1 MNKVKAV
8 VNKETPPKRT
18 YGKDIGDM
26 TPEEYR
32 KFKEWLAKEPK
43 EELEPQPVFYLRGV
57 PYLPHYNKKHHW
69 VGPGDEQTR
78 KIYTTTEL
86 TEANAKVDIKPLWV
100 RYADWTKEVRGW
112 KSH

>member
-1 MNKVKAV
+1 MSKVKAV
-8 VNKETPPKRT
+8 VGKEAPPKRT

-26 TPEEYR
+26 TPEEYG
-32 KFKEWLAKEPK
+32 KFKVWLAKEPK

-100 RYADWTKEVRGW
+100 RYADWTKEVKGW